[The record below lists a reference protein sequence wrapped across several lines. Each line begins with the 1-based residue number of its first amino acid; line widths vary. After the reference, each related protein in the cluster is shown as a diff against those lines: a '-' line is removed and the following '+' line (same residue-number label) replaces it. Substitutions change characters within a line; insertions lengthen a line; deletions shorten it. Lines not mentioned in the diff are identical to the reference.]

1 MTVTVFVAFIMGI
14 GAVIAFPAGIFY
26 LLDFDYGYGLPFC
39 IAVVIVILVMGKMVD
54 WSFLLLLMLF
64 PIIWT
69 CHLNLSEPLT
79 CKEKKPAQ
87 GNPARLSIS
96 ADEVAA
102 EPAKGNPA
110 RLSISADEVAAT
122 GKAFIIVNEKMN
134 YGMARATCKNMGGDL
149 ATFKNVKEQKRIMA
163 WAHAKF
169 PEIIYA
175 YIGVQIKT
183 EQNKNEW
190 KWLTGESIPNE
201 DAFAWAFESQR
212 KEKKSGP
219 GALGLN
225 IATKGHQGF
234 QHLTLNPYVAPFF
247 AFICE
252 IDEY

>member
-1 MTVTVFVAFIMGI
+1 MTVTVFIAFIMGI
-14 GAVIAFPAGIFY
+14 GAVIAVPA
-26 LLDFDYGYGLPFC
+26 
-39 IAVVIVILVMGKMVD
+39 
-54 WSFLLLLMLF
+54 
-64 PIIWT
+64 
-69 CHLNLSEPLT
+69 EPA
-79 CKEKKPAQ
+79 K
-87 GNPARLSIS
+87 GNSARLSIS
-96 ADEVAA
+96 ADEVPA

-110 RLSISADEVAAT
+110 CLSISADKVAAT
-122 GKAFIIVNEKMN
+122 GKAFIIVNDQMN

-149 ATFKNVKEQKRIMA
+149 ATFRSVKEQKRIMA
-163 WAHAKF
+163 WAHVKF
-169 PEIIYA
+169 PEIIHV

-183 EQNKNEW
+183 EQNENEW

-234 QHLTLNPYVAPFF
+234 QHLTLTPYVAPTF